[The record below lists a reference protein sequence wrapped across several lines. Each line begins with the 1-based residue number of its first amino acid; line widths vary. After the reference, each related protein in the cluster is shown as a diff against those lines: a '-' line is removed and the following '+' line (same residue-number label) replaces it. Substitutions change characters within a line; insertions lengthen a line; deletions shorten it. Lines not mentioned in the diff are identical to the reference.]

1 MPVIET
7 IDFVRVTAS
16 RPRARMAS
24 FLLRFLAALVFA
36 MTLPVQS
43 ANPASPATNGSAAVC
58 AKAGT
63 VERWNAGGGF
73 TFFPKSGN
81 RLYAMRLRGV
91 DFAAQHELSHP
102 AMQIDG
108 IFYQF
113 LFVPITDFA
122 GSERRPDADVLA
134 QHATWEF
141 DAAQRAS
148 VKLDRFEDLGNKVRP
163 AGKVFEMA
171 TFKLWR
177 MHNADDIAAQF
188 FVTTV
193 VGGEVVVMSAIHRPT
208 PGKAEQFRKVF
219 RHYAETLNWWSCPD

>member
-1 MPVIET
+1 M
-7 IDFVRVTAS
+7 
-16 RPRARMAS
+16 
-24 FLLRFLAALVFA
+24 LLAAMRYFVLAAKMLLVPA
-36 MTLPVQS
+36 SLLALVIVLPMQS
-43 ANPASPATNGSAAVC
+43 AKAAAGPAKDSESVC

-81 RLYAMRLRGV
+81 RLYAIRLLGE

-122 GSERRPDADVLA
+122 GSERRPDADLLA

-148 VKLDRFEDLGNKVRP
+148 GKLDRFEDLGNKVRP
-163 AGKVFEMA
+163 AGKGFEMA

-177 MHNADDIAAQF
+177 MHNADDTAAQF

-193 VGGEVVVMSAIHRPT
+193 VGGEVVVMSAIHRPI

-219 RHYAETLNWWSCPD
+219 RHYAETLNWWGCPD